1 MDAKGIIIRRERDSN
16 WNFDYEAYVWVM
28 SDDGAAIQCVEALLT
43 MKKTS
48 DLTRAKHFWW
58 VIFFHSVQH

>member
-1 MDAKGIIIRRERDSN
+1 
-16 WNFDYEAYVWVM
+16 M

-43 MKKTS
+43 LKKTS

-58 VIFFHSVQH
+58 VIFFPLGATLTRI